1 MRRPSCCAS
10 SGWAAV
16 AAPPVRVGEALSR
29 RELEVAEL
37 LGRGLSN
44 TDIGARLF
52 ISPKTVEHH
61 VGHVLAKLNVKHRAA
76 MEAYV
81 TRSGL
86 SSGRA
91 RAAK

>member
-1 MRRPSCCAS
+1 M
-10 SGWAAV
+10 

-61 VGHVLAKLNVKHRAA
+61 VGHVLAKKHRAA

-81 TRSGL
+81 TRSSL